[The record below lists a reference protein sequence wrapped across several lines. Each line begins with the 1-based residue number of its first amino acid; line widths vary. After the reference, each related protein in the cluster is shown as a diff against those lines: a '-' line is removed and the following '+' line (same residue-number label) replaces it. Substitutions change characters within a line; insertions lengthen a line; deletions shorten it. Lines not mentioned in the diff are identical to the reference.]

1 VCHLKVHSN
10 DKRFRPILIKKIN
23 MMEGLDED

>member
-1 VCHLKVHSN
+1 LKVHSN

-23 MMEGLDED
+23 KMEGLDED